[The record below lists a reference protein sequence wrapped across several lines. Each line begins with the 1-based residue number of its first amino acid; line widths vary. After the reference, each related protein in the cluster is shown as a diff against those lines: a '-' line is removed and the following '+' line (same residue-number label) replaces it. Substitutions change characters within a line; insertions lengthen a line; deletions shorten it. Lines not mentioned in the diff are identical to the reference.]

1 MLDGACSIPIAPCP
15 RSAPRFKA
23 AEGENTMDMG
33 AGESGEQSSGGLQ
46 LARFPLAVGVILG
59 TAVTFIALIVILGP
73 ADKDQW
79 LTNALYGFSVA
90 VPTVLLAY
98 IWSGVDRGAQR
109 APTLM
114 FFLGAWATIFG
125 VSCAMEHFDGGAG
138 AFFYVLCALCMA
150 MLVVVV
156 PSSSRASRAKAKA
169 AAHQSPPRVRGT

>member
-1 MLDGACSIPIAPCP
+1 
-15 RSAPRFKA
+15 
-23 AEGENTMDMG
+23 MDMG
-33 AGESGEQSSGGLQ
+33 AGESDEQSSGGLQ

-156 PSSSRASRAKAKA
+156 PSASRASRAKAKA
-169 AAHQSPPRVRGT
+169 AARQSPLRARGTEPPAQRLG